1 MSASI
6 GQPPAAPHPTPADR
20 DELLAR
26 LDALEAESN
35 ARRAELRR
43 LAAELPVAVSRRAMV
58 RSLAVDLRH
67 APGKRM
73 IVRRAVAKLARAP
86 RAVWRRVTGRAR
98 A

>member
-1 MSASI
+1 MSDGAAT
-6 GQPPAAPHPTPADR
+6 PPTTPAADP
-20 DELLAR
+20 ELLAR

-43 LAAELPVAVSRRAMV
+43 LAAELPAAMSRRSV
-58 RSLAVDLRH
+58 LRSLVTDLRA

-73 IVRRAVAKLARAP
+73 IARRAAAKLARAP
-86 RAVWRRVTGRAR
+86 RALWRRVAGRAG